1 MNRLRARSAAIWA
14 QVVRPFAWLD
24 AAPLR
29 QQLTVGFGLY
39 AVVLLALVATAIN
52 GTSSGQF
59 YGFFFPGH
67 DPRLLIGGPRAV
79 RSDEWYVT
87 TPLVIS
93 QVQQGFPRFSDI
105 FPGGVDVSIMWDVPY
120 REWST
125 LFRPQNWGFFF
136 LPLDN
141 AFASRWWLPLVA
153 LAAAAYALVVTL
165 WRRPVA
171 ALALS
176 AAFAFSPFTQWWFG
190 SGTFWPL
197 AFALVICAS
206 VVWCLRTERARL
218 RWAIASIAG
227 YVAVVAVLTL
237 YPPFLVPC
245 VIVAAAFSVG
255 WVVAAR
261 ELGWAERWRRL
272 APILVA
278 GVVAGVVVLV
288 FLATRTQTVEAITST
303 VYPGDRRWPTGQ
315 SSLFPWLSM
324 YAGAFGV
331 ALRAGSVDGF
341 AVNQSEGSSFLL
353 VGFYLVPTAIWLL
366 VSRWRAHR
374 RVDWP
379 IVALLAAA
387 GVLAAYIYVPG
398 WDAIAA
404 LLFLDRTTLPRVV
417 VGVGL
422 VAFLLLVV
430 VVHRLLVRP
439 DRVPVWLV
447 GAATALALANHGAV
461 ALALHRRAPQVLEQ
475 FRWWPALVVILVVA
489 VALYGAGRATLP
501 SLLVL
506 VVALVM
512 VAGVIPLYRGVLDL
526 RTTDLGQA
534 IHDVESRAPGSWLA
548 LEDGNISATVRRGG
562 LQRCAGVADSRDVG
576 GDRSDGRI
584 RQLVEPLCARQLD
597 CGSAGARDRRA
608 LCRRPDA
615 AVRLVLRVRA
625 GPRRLRCDVTAAR
638 STVRAGDRHR
648 RRGESPLSHLRS
660 GGVGPWREGPAGATG
675 GCA

>member
-14 QVVRPFAWLD
+14 QVVRPFVWLD
-24 AAPLR
+24 AASLR
-29 QQLTVGFGLY
+29 QQLVVGAGVY

-67 DPRLLIGGPRAV
+67 DPRLLIGGPRTV

-93 QVQQGFPRFSDI
+93 QVQQGFPRLSDV

-141 AFASRWWLPLVA
+141 AFALRWWLPLVA
-153 LAAAAYALVVTL
+153 LATAAYALVVTL

-197 AFALVICAS
+197 AFALLACAA
-206 VVWCLRTERARL
+206 VVWCLRTGSARL
-218 RWAIASIAG
+218 RWAIASVTG
-227 YVAVVAVLTL
+227 YFAVVAVLTL
-237 YPPFLVPC
+237 YPPFLIPC

-255 WVVAAR
+255 WVVAAH
-261 ELGWAERWRRL
+261 ELRWAERWRRL
-272 APILVA
+272 TPILVA
-278 GVVAGVVVLV
+278 GVAAGVVVVV
-288 FLATRTQTVEAITST
+288 FLATRSQTVEAITST
-303 VYPGDRRWPTGQ
+303 VYPGNRRWPTGQ
-315 SSLFPWLSM
+315 PALFPWLSM
-324 YAGAFGV
+324 YAGTFGV
-331 ALRAGSVDGF
+331 GLRAASVDGF

-353 VGFYLVPTAIWLL
+353 VGFYLIPIALWL
-366 VSRWRAHR
+366 VWSRWRSHR

-379 IVALLAAA
+379 IVALLAVT
-387 GVLAAYIYVPG
+387 GLLAAFVYLPG
-398 WDAIAA
+398 WDAIAS

-430 VVHRLLVRP
+430 VVHRLLERRGHLP
-439 DRVPVWLV
+439 IWLAGSAV
-447 GAATALALANHGAV
+447 VLALANHGAV
-461 ALALHRRAPQVLEQ
+461 ALALHRRAPQILEQ
-475 FRWWPALVVILVVA
+475 FRWWPALVVILAVA
-489 VALYGAGRATLP
+489 VALYGAGRATVP
-501 SLLVL
+501 SVLVL

-512 VAGVIPLYRGVLDL
+512 VAGVVPLYRGVLDL
-526 RTTDLGQA
+526 RTTDLGRA

-548 LEDGNISATVRRGG
+548 LEDGNIIATVRESGVVAYSGAQAWPTAEMWTEIDPTGAYASSWNRY
-562 LQRCAGVADSRDVG
+562 AHVNWVADPQAPAIAVPYADVLMLRF
-576 GDRSDGRI
+576 DSCSAFVQAHVDY
-584 RQLVEPLCARQLD
+584 VVTSRQLD
-597 CGSAGARDRRA
+597 QRCVREIDTVDGERA
-608 LCRRPDA
+608 LYRIYE
-615 AVRLVLRVRA
+615 VV
-625 GPRRLRCDVTAAR
+625 
-638 STVRAGDRHR
+638 
-648 RRGESPLSHLRS
+648 E
-660 GGVGPWREGPAGATG
+660 
-675 GCA
+675 